1 MKHYQVLI
9 NSENRQQAAHILDHL
24 ITERLVIGGP
34 ASADALSPS
43 SDRRSTS

>member
-1 MKHYQVLI
+1 MKYYQVLI
-9 NSENRQQAAHILDHL
+9 NSENRRQAANILDHL

-34 ASADALSPS
+34 ASADVLSPS